1 MKNENI
7 FESDSPT
14 IELEARNLR
23 QPQQGQQLPY
33 ANGLQF
39 FPYTGA
45 ALNPAYTPYAQ
56 QPGFANYQGLPV
68 QTLTPQYIHPGYQPQ
83 QFQQGTPHMQPFIQ
97 GNFTPQYPGV
107 PAPYIAQ
114 PYPINQLATGMQTQ
128 QVLPPYQQSSF
139 QVTGNPAAQPMAA
152 LNPVQSPYLQPAINI
167 ADGQL
172 MMLPYQPS
180 QFTIKNGNPVLKNGE
195 RDFISWYPNVNI
207 LENDRSFKIEIC
219 VPGVAKENCRINI
232 DKNNILRISGSR
244 RWNQETDAVGF
255 TRKEFNYGSF
265 SCSFVLTEN
274 LHKDKITSSCR
285 NGLLIIS
292 IPKREGNESEDRS
305 FSDISVN

>member
-1 MKNENI
+1 
-7 FESDSPT
+7 
-14 IELEARNLR
+14 
-23 QPQQGQQLPY
+23 
-33 ANGLQF
+33 
-39 FPYTGA
+39 
-45 ALNPAYTPYAQ
+45 
-56 QPGFANYQGLPV
+56 
-68 QTLTPQYIHPGYQPQ
+68 
-83 QFQQGTPHMQPFIQ
+83 
-97 GNFTPQYPGV
+97 
-107 PAPYIAQ
+107 
-114 PYPINQLATGMQTQ
+114 
-128 QVLPPYQQSSF
+128 
-139 QVTGNPAAQPMAA
+139 
-152 LNPVQSPYLQPAINI
+152 
-167 ADGQL
+167 L

-180 QFTIKNGNPVLKNGE
+180 QFTVKNGSPVLKNGE

-232 DKNNILRISGSR
+232 DKNNILRISGTR